1 MNFND
6 IIGNNAVKTQ
16 LQTLFATNK
25 VPHAILIDGA
35 KGLGKKT
42 LANIIAKTAVCSN
55 LSSGLT
61 CENCLNCKKAQKD
74 IHPDIIRPE
83 KSGVLQGYSISTVRQ
98 VRADAYI
105 SPNEASRKVYIFT
118 DVDNM
123 GIPAQNAILKVLE
136 EPPRNVMFIF
146 TCISPT
152 SLLPTVRSRLQ
163 QFSLR
168 LVSHVDMLQ
177 YLEENCTEN
186 STKNLSEIA
195 NIANGNIGLALD
207 LLASSDF
214 EAIASTANELAQNI
228 GSPREFDFVTIV
240 SKISDDRKKIAKVLT
255 FLEPILKDALLLVS
269 GVNLN
274 KSDASKRLSEEF
286 SPKQIL
292 KLVDVV
298 AQTKIYLDKNIST
311 SISSAYFCSSLYESA
326 FSV

>member
-6 IIGNNAVKTQ
+6 LIGNNAVKTQ

-42 LANIIAKTAVCSN
+42 LANIIAKTAICSS
-55 LSSGLT
+55 LSSGLV
-61 CENCLNCKKAQKD
+61 CENCSNCKKAQKN
-74 IHPDIIRPE
+74 IHPDIIYPE

-98 VRADAYI
+98 VRANAYI
-105 SPNEASRKVYIFT
+105 SPNEAARKVYIFT

-136 EPPRNVMFIF
+136 EPPKNVMFIF
-146 TCISPT
+146 TCISPAN
-152 SLLPTVRSRLQ
+152 LLQTVRSRLQ

-168 LVSHVDMLQ
+168 PVSHVDMLQ
-177 YLEENCTEN
+177 YLEENCTEKL
-186 STKNLSEIA
+186 TKNLSEIV

-214 EAIASTANELAQNI
+214 ESIASTANEIAQNI
-228 GSPREFDFVTIV
+228 GSPREFDLVTIV
-240 SKISDDRKKIAKVLT
+240 SKISEDRKNFAKVLT
-255 FLEPILKDALLLVS
+255 FLEPILKDALLLAS

-274 KSDASKRLSEEF
+274 KNDASKHLSEKL

-292 KLVDVV
+292 SLIDVV
-298 AQTKIYLDKNIST
+298 AQTKNYLDKNVST
-311 SISSAYFCSSLYESA
+311 SISSAYFCSSLYENA